1 MLVWLTAFA
10 GGGDGGCPCVDHLHE
25 DGDEL
30 GRAHVVAVLLEVL
43 VQAVDCATNDNDD
56 SNGQNAPDRPTATV
70 PCLD

>member
-1 MLVWLTAFA
+1 MTEWWLTAFA
-10 GGGDGGCPCVDHLHE
+10 GGGDGVRPCVDHLHE

-43 VQAVDCATNDNDD
+43 VQAVDCATTADD